1 MRRLRMFVYWSL
13 PALACLALY
22 SPGLRAWFQQD
33 DFAWLA
39 LGGSV
44 KDVNSLLHALFA
56 PMAQG
61 TIRPLSE
68 RAFFMVFYE
77 AFGLWA
83 TPFRVFVFI
92 TQFANLVL
100 LGLLAERVSR
110 SRLIGFLAAV
120 FWALNGGLAGVMSW
134 TSAYNQVACGFFLLL
149 ALYCFVLYTET
160 GEKRYLAAQWAAFL
174 LGFGALELNAVYPA
188 LAAAY
193 ALCCARPYLR
203 KTWPMFGVSA
213 AYTALHF
220 WAAPLRSANPAYVMH
235 FDGSIFQTLWTY
247 WVWTL
252 GPARLP
258 HLAGLAPWVG
268 GAGTVLLTVGLVGFA
283 AWKVKG
289 KEWRAAL
296 PLFWFMLVLLPV
308 LPLRDHI
315 SDYYLTLPAAGVAWL
330 LAEAV
335 AAAFGSG
342 RYLKLPAAVL
352 ASIYLVA
359 GIVGGRIETARVVA
373 RSHDVRTLVWGAVR
387 VRQLHPGK
395 TIILTGLKSDVFWA
409 GVFPRPFGLVGVSDI
424 YVAPEAERQVEPHPE
439 RGRVSD
445 YVLPPGILLELLS
458 RDQAVVY
465 KEDAGRLKALTLSY
479 TVSARRRWKTEQPR
493 RVDVGQ
499 ASFSGQLGPTWYE
512 LDSGHRWMPRRASVT
527 LGGPRTPLER
537 LYVAG
542 YCPAAQT
549 RSGLLRVT
557 IEADGIP
564 LGTWPLTNGDAA
576 FELAAK
582 FPPQFVGKEAVE
594 ISVAVDRTFTS
605 PPDRRDLGLVFGTF
619 EIRLNGKD
627 R

>member
-1 MRRLRMFVYWSL
+1 MRRLRMSVYWSL

-22 SPGLRAWFQQD
+22 WPGLRAWFQQD

-39 LGGSV
+39 LSSSVKNGGS
-44 KDVNSLLHALFA
+44 LLNALFA

-68 RAFFMVFYE
+68 RAFFLVFYE

-83 TPFRVFVFI
+83 TPFRVFVFL

-100 LGLLAERVSR
+100 LGLLAQRVSR
-110 SRLIGFLAAV
+110 SRLIGFLAAL
-120 FWALNGGLAGVMSW
+120 FWAVNGGLAGVMSW
-134 TSAYNQVACGFFLLL
+134 TSAYNQVACGLFLLL
-149 ALYCFVLYTET
+149 ALNRFVRYTET
-160 GEKRYLAAQWAAFL
+160 ADRRYLAAQWAAFL
-174 LGFGALELNAVYPA
+174 LGFGVLEVNAVYPA

-203 KTWPMFGVSA
+203 KTWPMFAVSA
-213 AYTALHF
+213 AYAALHF
-220 WAAPLRSANPAYVMH
+220 WAAPLHSTGPAYAMH
-235 FDGSIFQTLWTY
+235 FDGSIFRTLWTY
-247 WVWTL
+247 WAWAL

-258 HLAGLAPWVG
+258 RLAGLAPSVAV
-268 GAGTVLLTVGLVGFA
+268 AGTVLLTVALVGFA

-289 KEWRAAL
+289 KEWRVAL
-296 PLFWFMLVLLPV
+296 PLFWFVLVLLPV
-308 LPLRDHI
+308 LPLRDHV
-315 SDYYLTLPAAGVAWL
+315 SAYYLTLPAAGVAWL

-335 AAAFGSG
+335 AAAFGS
-342 RYLKLPAAVL
+342 RWHLKLPAAVL

-359 GIVGGRIETARVVA
+359 GIVSGRIETTLLVA
-373 RSHDVRTLVWGAVR
+373 RSHGVRTLVLGAAR

-409 GVFPRPFGLVGVSDI
+409 GMHPKPFGLVGVSDI
-424 YVAPEAERQVEPHPE
+424 YVAPETEREVEAHPE

-445 YVLPPGILLELLS
+445 YVLPPGILLKLLN

-465 KEDAGRLKALTLSY
+465 KIDAGRLRALTLSY

-499 ASFSGQLGPTWYE
+499 VSFSGQLGPTWYE
-512 LDSGHRWMPRRASVT
+512 PDSGHRWMPRRASVT
-527 LGGPRTPLER
+527 LVGPRTPLER

-549 RSGLLRVT
+549 RSGPLQVT
-557 IEADGIP
+557 IEADGVP
-564 LGTWPLTNGDAA
+564 LGTWPLTKGDAA

-582 FPPQFVGKEAVE
+582 FPPKFLGKDAVE

-619 EIRLNGKD
+619 EIRQNGTE